1 MISINESDVGNPYWL
16 RGSTADGRDS
26 AHIKLAELNNIVA
39 ANNKRFIAHIAI

>member
-1 MISINESDVGNPYWL
+1 MSLMWVILI
-16 RGSTADGRDS
+16 GSAALPPMARDS